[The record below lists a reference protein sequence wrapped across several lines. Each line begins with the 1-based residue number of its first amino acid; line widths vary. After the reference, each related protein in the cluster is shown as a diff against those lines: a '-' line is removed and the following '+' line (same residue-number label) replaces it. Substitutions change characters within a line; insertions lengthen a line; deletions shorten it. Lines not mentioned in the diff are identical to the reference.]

1 MRRQPLRIRVAEDGG
16 LEIVDPGIAEL
27 ELLREIDPGF
37 AVAGFGEPPA
47 SPPRLLSTR
56 SIGCGIARQT
66 ASTLAEP
73 ALWELHSRA
82 MHDLKAA
89 TPKRPSAD
97 ELQLLELKRMLA
109 EQLAQ
114 PCRLCARRCAAPRR
128 AGMVGPCGLGMDAYV
143 AEHFVHIGEER
154 LLNPS
159 LVFNLR
165 GCALRCRFC
174 QQHRLLKAKGT
185 AAERLSV
192 DLWKEIDPR
201 GARSMSFVGGNPD
214 ESLPA
219 ILRFLE
225 TMPHDLKLP
234 IWWNNHAYSS
244 PETLTL
250 LDGVVDGYVPDYKY
264 GRSECG
270 RALSGVIDY
279 PAAARRSVSMML
291 NQAVPVVVRILVLP
305 NHVDCCHLPVL
316 DTLASLRQS
325 NLIISV
331 RGQYAPDWK
340 IGPTDASLNRRPSL
354 AEIQR
359 VSRHAQALG
368 LKLSD

>member
-1 MRRQPLRIRVAEDGG
+1 M
-16 LEIVDPGIAEL
+16 EIVDPGIAEL

-37 AVAGFGEPPA
+37 AVAGLGEPA
-47 SPPRLLSTR
+47 VRSARLLSTR
-56 SIGCGIARQT
+56 SMGCGIDRQA
-66 ASTLAEP
+66 ASNLAEP
-73 ALWELHSRA
+73 ELWELHSRA
-82 MHDLKAA
+82 MRALASGIPTK
-89 TPKRPSAD
+89 PSVH
-97 ELQLLELKRMLA
+97 ELLLLELKRMLA
-109 EQLAQ
+109 EKLAE

-128 AGMVGPCGLGMDAYV
+128 AGIVGPCGLGMDAYV

-174 QQHRLLKAKGT
+174 QQHRLLKAQGS
-185 AAERLSV
+185 AAERMSAS
-192 DLWKEIDPR
+192 LWNEIDPR

-225 TMPHDLKLP
+225 TIPRNLNLP

-244 PETLTL
+244 PEALTL

-264 GRSECG
+264 GRAECG

-279 PAAARRSVSMML
+279 PVAAMQSVSMML
-291 NQAVPVVVRILVLP
+291 AQGVPVVVRILVLP

-316 DTLASLRQS
+316 DTLATLQRS

-331 RGQYAPDWK
+331 RAQYAPDWR
-340 IGPTDASLNRRPSL
+340 IGPADGNLMRRPSL

-359 VSRHAQALG
+359 VLGHARALG
-368 LKLSD
+368 LKLLD